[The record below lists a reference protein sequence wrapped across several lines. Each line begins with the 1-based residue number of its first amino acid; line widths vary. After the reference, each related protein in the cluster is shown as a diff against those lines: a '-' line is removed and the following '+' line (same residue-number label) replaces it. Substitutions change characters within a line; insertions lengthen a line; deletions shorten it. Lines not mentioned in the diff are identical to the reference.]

1 MPPTTVN
8 SPPKP
13 NNVSSPSNSPEDP
26 VEDFFLLI
34 NEYCGQDGFRRLKWL
49 SQENKDLRA
58 TRDKL
63 STAYD
68 QNIQALTRA
77 ENKWQSEHG
86 KREETIRAKQVAEKH
101 LEDEKARSQKLNN
114 QVQALEKE
122 VKRAIATTK
131 AKEVEI
137 GKLINTEKS
146 QADDLEKAERERTK
160 LDGELQSKR
169 NQLTSKTTELD
180 RVQEDLKVIQSFVI
194 DLVSLADK
202 RVIIRDLLVNF
213 FHIALKHM
221 EAFMCNDLD
230 DACLTDSS
238 VWKKTRMRLSSQQQQ
253 IPLPASNSALAKRM
267 RVVAGL
273 AIFGKALAKHI
284 FRSTYTTLDGELDDV
299 LYELDNQNPLHEM
312 YLRAVLLKVLPE
324 RQR

>member
-202 RVIIRDLLVNF
+202 RVIMYVRIP
-213 FHIALKHM
+213 
-221 EAFMCNDLD
+221 
-230 DACLTDSS
+230 SS
-238 VWKKTRMRLSSQQQQ
+238 SSRC
-253 IPLPASNSALAKRM
+253 IYSLCR
-267 RVVAGL
+267 
-273 AIFGKALAKHI
+273 
-284 FRSTYTTLDGELDDV
+284 
-299 LYELDNQNPLHEM
+299 
-312 YLRAVLLKVLPE
+312 
-324 RQR
+324 